1 MKRAAG
7 TGMAGLAILTIF
19 EKYEVRIYTN
29 VRMKDVNIRMCADNA
44 SDTNFAVKY
53 FTLSTNNEQ
62 Y

>member
-1 MKRAAG
+1 
-7 TGMAGLAILTIF
+7 MAGLAILTIF